1 VPSYAY
7 YNVSTEDVTTLVSAN
22 SSVASVAS
30 DYANNPD
37 GIQEY
42 LESPKSITICNSD
55 ASGDDITVEL
65 YIASAVSTN
74 ITDTGV
80 NVNEIANYITSSSV
94 TLTVDGTGATEPVFI
109 NEKVYKSDG
118 TLIGTCTDV
127 PSGTS
132 IVFGGGIEAD
142 VLDNTDL
149 YTGTQYHILH
159 DVVIPG
165 GSTLVLDEAELA
177 YNSNDY
183 HLKFKLSTV
192 SGGQIACIK
201 VVH

>member
-1 VPSYAY
+1 MPSYAY

-118 TLIGTCTDV
+118 TLIGIGTDV